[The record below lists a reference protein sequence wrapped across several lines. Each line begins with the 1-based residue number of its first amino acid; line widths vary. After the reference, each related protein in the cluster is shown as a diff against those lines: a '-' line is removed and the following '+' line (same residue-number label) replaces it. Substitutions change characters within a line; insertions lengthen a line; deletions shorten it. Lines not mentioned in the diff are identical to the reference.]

1 MKSLFKPQNKIPSL
15 ATNEQGGT
23 MVEYVIMAALI
34 AVVSVLIVTGLGR
47 ELSTTFGTAS
57 NSLVKMNG

>member
-1 MKSLFKPQNKIPSL
+1 MKLLITLQNKIPSI
-15 ATNEQGGT
+15 AKKEQGAT

-34 AVVSVLIVTGLGR
+34 AVVSVIIVTGLGR
-47 ELSTTFGTAS
+47 EVSTTFGTAS